1 MKPPLRRQGRRRDT
15 SARARALQA
24 GNVSRNASAA
34 ILRETQRSDWQRLL
48 EDQPTCATDGPR
60 AQRCFE
66 ERIDQLAA
74 AYFSR
79 LRNQTITTQALLTAA
94 ETSRRHCM
102 LIRLNG
108 GHVLIDDSWKPPRA
122 SLWYNGRFTDVAC
135 LLEYAASRN
144 MSLPKRADLLVCGS
158 DGLSGSDSDALHG
171 VPALTLTHQPRCPSC
186 IPVPMASRGY
196 VSDFASVLHPAK
208 FFATPMGK
216 RLRGGSLKEAGARP
230 WDSKEGR
237 AFFRGRDFTC
247 MPDPSARSKEAHG
260 CEQGKCAAFYHADY
274 EGGPPQT
281 WRDLTAT
288 NACFRARLVNGLKRH
303 PDAANL
309 FDVASGRPPYFQTV
323 PESEWERYKLLLV
336 IGNAFGW
343 ADRFMASLLKSPATV
358 LVDAGT
364 TEWYYPLLREG
375 VHYLRANSSLTS
387 VQEAVR
393 WGVEHDEQLREIA
406 ATGRSYAQS
415 LFTLDHLALYMA
427 AVARGWA
434 RVVNG
439 SAVRRSQSLRRASC
453 NRPFPLRPLSGNA
466 THLANGRHGVHRRSD
481 AKLSA
486 AQKAA
491 YYLTLQRQRAAG
503 RA

>member
-1 MKPPLRRQGRRRDT
+1 MDDQDVLNSVSSEPQWRKLPENLTADKRVLRHPRCAAMGTPAVLHFANPGTAYFAPVRVLVRMNPRACAQHRTIAARRACLAEGGKLPVNAHPAGRHTTVKMKPPLRRQGRRRDT

-102 LIRLNG
+102 LIRLHG
-108 GHVLIDDSWKPPRA
+108 GHVLIDDSWKSPRA

-196 VSDFASVLHPAK
+196 VSD
-208 FFATPMGK
+208 
-216 RLRGGSLKEAGARP
+216 
-230 WDSKEGR
+230 
-237 AFFRGRDFTC
+237 
-247 MPDPSARSKEAHG
+247 
-260 CEQGKCAAFYHADY
+260 
-274 EGGPPQT
+274 
-281 WRDLTAT
+281 
-288 NACFRARLVNGLKRH
+288 
-303 PDAANL
+303 
-309 FDVASGRPPYFQTV
+309 
-323 PESEWERYKLLLV
+323 
-336 IGNAFGW
+336 
-343 ADRFMASLLKSPATV
+343 
-358 LVDAGT
+358 
-364 TEWYYPLLREG
+364 
-375 VHYLRANSSLTS
+375 LRASSTLPS
-387 VQEAVR
+387 SSRRQWANASEA
-393 WGVEHDEQLREIA
+393 A
-406 ATGRSYAQS
+406 A
-415 LFTLDHLALYMA
+415 
-427 AVARGWA
+427 
-434 RVVNG
+434 
-439 SAVRRSQSLRRASC
+439 
-453 NRPFPLRPLSGNA
+453 
-466 THLANGRHGVHRRSD
+466 
-481 AKLSA
+481 
-486 AQKAA
+486 
-491 YYLTLQRQRAAG
+491 
-503 RA
+503 